1 MDLELFTIGLLVI
14 GFIFYRILDYLF
26 PNDNEKKN

>member
-1 MDLELFTIGLLVI
+1 MDLELFAIGLLAI
-14 GFIFYRILDYLF
+14 GFIFYQILDYLF